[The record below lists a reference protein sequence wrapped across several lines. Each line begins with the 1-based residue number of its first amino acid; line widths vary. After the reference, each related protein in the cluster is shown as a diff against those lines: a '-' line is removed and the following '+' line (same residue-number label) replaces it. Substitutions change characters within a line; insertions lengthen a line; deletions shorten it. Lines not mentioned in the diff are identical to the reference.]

1 MLIFDK
7 DYNLVDL
14 AYEQLD
20 AAYMQPVGN
29 VNKLPMQKLSVSKA
43 IKEPGYV
50 YIYISNEGS
59 VQQDIYF
66 DDLKITHGKSRVV
79 QADDY
84 YPFGL
89 TFNSYQR
96 ENSVTNQYQYNGK
109 EMQDELGLAWL
120 DYGARMYMSDIGRW
134 GVIDPLSEK
143 AMAWTPY
150 RYAFDNPVLFID
162 PDGMFEYSDGY
173 STQDSR
179 NATGAVSFS
188 GVYQE
193 GSPNGIAHV
202 GAVGGIQSGV
212 GSHSGVSE
220 MEAKVQQQGAEN
232 TSVGEDK
239 DSQQPDMPSRAELQD
254 RFGDSFHELFWDPLL
269 DQFEG
274 QDITPQDVENFIE
287 DFDFKSLQDS
297 NTEGYRYE
305 LQIAFSKVLVVDAKN
320 TKVLY
325 LNSID
330 WTNGLWAPL
339 PVSRPPG
346 TAFNPTV
353 GRPDGPIIY
362 FRDRQ
367 GSQYA
372 VGILLYVPPNQ

>member
-1 MLIFDK
+1 MHGASLRSSLGILLLSASFFFLLHSSSCRSKVVSGGGNPGTSGWPKGWLNMLVFDK

-162 PDGMFEYSDGY
+162 PDGMFEYSD
-173 STQDSR
+173 
-179 NATGAVSFS
+179 
-188 GVYQE
+188 
-193 GSPNGIAHV
+193 
-202 GAVGGIQSGV
+202 
-212 GSHSGVSE
+212 
-220 MEAKVQQQGAEN
+220 
-232 TSVGEDK
+232 
-239 DSQQPDMPSRAELQD
+239 
-254 RFGDSFHELFWDPLL
+254 
-269 DQFEG
+269 
-274 QDITPQDVENFIE
+274 
-287 DFDFKSLQDS
+287 
-297 NTEGYRYE
+297 
-305 LQIAFSKVLVVDAKN
+305 
-320 TKVLY
+320 
-325 LNSID
+325 
-330 WTNGLWAPL
+330 
-339 PVSRPPG
+339 
-346 TAFNPTV
+346 
-353 GRPDGPIIY
+353 
-362 FRDRQ
+362 
-367 GSQYA
+367 
-372 VGILLYVPPNQ
+372 